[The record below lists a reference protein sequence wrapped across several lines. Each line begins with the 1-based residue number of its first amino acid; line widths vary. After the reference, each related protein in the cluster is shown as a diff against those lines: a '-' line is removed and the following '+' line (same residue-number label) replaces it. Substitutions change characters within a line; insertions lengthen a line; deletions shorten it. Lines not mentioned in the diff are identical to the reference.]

1 MQNVLMTH
9 LACADNPG
17 DELNDVQFKNFKE
30 ALSFINKLGE
40 LAEQFNHH
48 PKIINIYNQ
57 VSLELWTHDQNAI
70 TELDYKLAEE
80 IDKLTL

>member
-1 MQNVLMTH
+1 MENHWIIQNGKLVKS
-9 LACADNPG
+9 
-17 DELNDVQFKNFKE
+17 VQFKNFKE

-40 LAEQFNHH
+40 LAKQFNHH

>member
-1 MQNVLMTH
+1 MENHWIIQNGKLVKS
-9 LACADNPG
+9 
-17 DELNDVQFKNFKE
+17 VQFKNFKE

>member
-1 MQNVLMTH
+1 MENHWIIQNGKLVKS
-9 LACADNPG
+9 
-17 DELNDVQFKNFKE
+17 VQFKNFKE

-57 VSLELWTHDQNAI
+57 VSLELWTHDQNTI